1 MAYPSI
7 PARPDPLA
15 NWTALGDAW
24 HAALTQALSD
34 DPAIRADLTAVKGT
48 VAGLVAG
55 LAPTANPS
63 FTGTVSGISKGM
75 VGLGAVDNTADNAK
89 ALDGTQLVSGTL
101 EPQRLPA
108 GVAAMRFRTPAN
120 ELNPSATNWQPRPT
134 GYQFVAAVGAP
145 PAPADQLGDDLHIPT
160 TAPPPTGPQ
169 PITLTDGSTI
179 PVWPGS
185 EAFNRAQLI
194 GAVTTSVT
202 NQPTYDAYTS
212 RLPASRLLDGFRGM
226 AANVCSLLYASQA
239 QVPKTYPTVTLEFTG
254 TAGVLAQTWRT
265 ANPPRV
271 EFGPGSIGASVTA
284 SYSTHEVVHLFQ
296 RYPTNVTTQT
306 SGITEGIA
314 DWCLVQLGYH
324 TVAGQ
329 RPSGGGTAWDAG
341 YDTTAFFLDYVEKT
355 AGGGTPG
362 FVRALNASMNT
373 TTWSPSVITGM
384 NTQGKTVDQLWSD
397 YKAWLNPTPPGPT
410 PTLPFTDRLS
420 VSYTAAGQTSNYH
433 AWASGLAAGAGL
445 LIWLHGDGRYE
456 HSNPNSGYVFGGTN
470 GVRNV
475 CKSRGYICVS
485 ALSPDTSGSITWW
498 EGGANRADYLNALL
512 NALVTGYACNPN
524 KIIIAGFSGGAQQT
538 TQYYMPEYAGGST
551 WGGGTIV
558 FGGGGAPVVSVASI
572 PAAVK
577 ARIWMHWAT
586 GALDTAANSSEG
598 YDALGY
604 AKAGANWYEAQGF
617 SVSRQWMA
625 GVTHEMDGMFGG
637 VVAAQIDA
645 HGG

>member
-7 PARPDPLA
+7 PARPEPLA
-15 NWTALGDAW
+15 NWTTLGDAW

-63 FTGTVSGISKGM
+63 FTGVVRGISKDM

-101 EPQRLPA
+101 EPQRIPA
-108 GVAAMRFRTPAN
+108 MVAAIRRRSAAN

-160 TAPPPTGPQ
+160 TAPPPAGPQ

-194 GAVTTSVT
+194 GAVTTSIT

-212 RLPASRLLDGFRGM
+212 RLPANRLLDGFRGM

-271 EFGPGSIGASVTA
+271 EFGPSSIGASVTA

-306 SGITEGIA
+306 SGVTEGIA

-384 NTQGKTVDQLWSD
+384 NTQGKTVAQLWSD
-397 YKAWLNPTPPGPT
+397 YKAWLN
-410 PTLPFTDRLS
+410 
-420 VSYTAAGQTSNYH
+420 
-433 AWASGLAAGAGL
+433 
-445 LIWLHGDGRYE
+445 
-456 HSNPNSGYVFGGTN
+456 
-470 GVRNV
+470 
-475 CKSRGYICVS
+475 
-485 ALSPDTSGSITWW
+485 
-498 EGGANRADYLNALL
+498 
-512 NALVTGYACNPN
+512 
-524 KIIIAGFSGGAQQT
+524 
-538 TQYYMPEYAGGST
+538 
-551 WGGGTIV
+551 
-558 FGGGGAPVVSVASI
+558 
-572 PAAVK
+572 
-577 ARIWMHWAT
+577 
-586 GALDTAANSSEG
+586 
-598 YDALGY
+598 
-604 AKAGANWYEAQGF
+604 
-617 SVSRQWMA
+617 
-625 GVTHEMDGMFGG
+625 HE
-637 VVAAQIDA
+637 
-645 HGG
+645 

>member
-48 VAGLVAG
+48 VAGLVTG

-101 EPQRLPA
+101 EPQRIPA
-108 GVAAMRFRTPAN
+108 RVAAMRFRTPAN

-194 GAVTTSVT
+194 GAVTTSIT
-202 NQPTYDAYTS
+202 HQPTYDAYTS
-212 RLPASRLLDGFRGM
+212 RLPANKLLDGFRGM
-226 AANVCSLLYASQA
+226 AANVCSLLYTSQS

-265 ANPPRV
+265 ATPPRI

-306 SGITEGIA
+306 SGVTEGIA
-314 DWCLVQLGYH
+314 DWVLVQMGYH
-324 TVAGQ
+324 YASAH
-329 RPSGGGTAWDAG
+329 RPADGGTAWDAG
-341 YDTTAFFLDYVEKT
+341 YDTTAFFLDYIEKV

-362 FVRALNASMNT
+362 FVRALNASLNAA
-373 TTWSPSVITGM
+373 TWNASAITSL
-384 NTQGKTVDQLWSD
+384 NTQGKTVTQLWAD
-397 YKAWLNPTPPGPT
+397 YKAWLNPAPT
-410 PTLPFTDRLS
+410 P
-420 VSYTAAGQTSNYH
+420 Q
-433 AWASGLAAGAGL
+433 ASGLAGSWTLSLQDEFDGTAVNSANWNRLRGTPNGLYDSPYNPSMDDSSWDASYATVSDGLLRLRWARVPSESYGITYPYTAGL
-445 LIWLHGDGRYE
+445 VTSEGLK
-456 HSNPNSGYVFGGTN
+456 SFTPPVF
-470 GVRNV
+470 
-475 CKSRGYICVS
+475 I
-485 ALSPDTSGSITWW
+485 
-498 EGGANRADYLNALL
+498 E
-512 NALVTGYACNPN
+512 
-524 KIIIAGFSGGAQQT
+524 
-538 TQYYMPEYAGGST
+538 
-551 WGGGTIV
+551 
-558 FGGGGAPVVSVASI
+558 
-572 PAAVK
+572 
-577 ARIWMHWAT
+577 ARIWFTDTPGLWPAFWMDPVVGWPPEIDIAEFVPDDTPDGLYKPHFNYHW
-586 GALDTAANSSEG
+586 SEG
-598 YDALGY
+598 GQHKQMGWRWYGTQGQSI
-604 AKAGANWYEAQGF
+604 AGAWHTYGLHWTSSRLQVYLDGQPGPSYTGTGITSQPMYIILSTGVRRGF
-617 SVSRQWMA
+617 LPAA
-625 GVTHEMDGMFGG
+625 GEMRVDY
-637 VVAAQIDA
+637 VRAWTPA
-645 HGG
+645 